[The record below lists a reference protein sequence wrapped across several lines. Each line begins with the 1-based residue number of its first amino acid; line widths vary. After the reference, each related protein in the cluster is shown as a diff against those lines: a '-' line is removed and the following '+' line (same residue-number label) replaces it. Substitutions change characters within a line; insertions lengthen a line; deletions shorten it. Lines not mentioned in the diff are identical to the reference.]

1 MRTNCIIQNA
11 NHTTLPLLSINYPE
25 KTLSRGASLKVI
37 NKNLDANT
45 YSKMANAIRVLTID
59 AVEAAN
65 SGHPGMPMGMADV
78 ATLLFSE
85 FLKFDPK
92 NPKWVDRDRFVLS
105 AGHGSMLIYALLYL
119 TGYSDISLDEIKNF
133 RQFGSKTAGHPEYG
147 EIDGVE
153 TTTGPLGQGFANAVG
168 MAMAERQ
175 LSAKFG
181 KEIVDHNTY
190 CIVGDGCLMEGISHE
205 AASLAGHQRLGKL
218 IVLFDDNGISIDG
231 STDLT
236 VSDDHIERFKAY
248 GWHTAS
254 ADGHDFN
261 AIRSVICQ
269 AKDSSK
275 PSFLAFKTQIGFG
288 SPNKGGTAACHGAPL
303 GADEIELVR
312 STLNWSEEPFVIP
325 ESIIVAWRKL
335 GEKGGKEE
343 KAWQERLNQLEN
355 GQKQSF
361 KNTLKVELNSNALN
375 ALQNYKI
382 ELVNDKPNIATR
394 VASQKTL
401 EVLTPVMPCLIGGS
415 ADLSGSNNTKTG
427 DHQTLSKDNP
437 TGNYVHYGVRE
448 HAMAA
453 AMNGMSLHG
462 GVIPYGGT
470 FLVFTDYCRPSI
482 RLSALMKLRVIYV
495 MTHDSIGLGEDGPT
509 HQPVEHLSALR
520 SIPNLNVYRP
530 ADAVETLECWEHA
543 LKTSQT
549 PSIIALSR
557 QNLPLVRHED
567 EAENLCS
574 RGGYIIKRSSQQHTK
589 VTIVATGSE
598 VSIALNAQSKLEKDD
613 IPTCVVS
620 MPCLDI
626 FNAQN
631 EKYQNSVITP
641 ESDVIVVEAGVQQ
654 SWDKLLGKSGAFI
667 GMDSFGA
674 SAPAKDLFN
683 HYKITAEEII
693 KVATKKF
700 V

>member
-1 MRTNCIIQNA
+1 
-11 NHTTLPLLSINYPE
+11 
-25 KTLSRGASLKVI
+25 
-37 NKNLDANT
+37 
-45 YSKMANAIRVLTID
+45 
-59 AVEAAN
+59 
-65 SGHPGMPMGMADV
+65 
-78 ATLLFSE
+78 
-85 FLKFDPK
+85 
-92 NPKWVDRDRFVLS
+92 
-105 AGHGSMLIYALLYL
+105 
-119 TGYSDISLDEIKNF
+119 
-133 RQFGSKTAGHPEYG
+133 
-147 EIDGVE
+147 
-153 TTTGPLGQGFANAVG
+153 
-168 MAMAERQ
+168 
-175 LSAKFG
+175 
-181 KEIVDHNTY
+181 
-190 CIVGDGCLMEGISHE
+190 
-205 AASLAGHQRLGKL
+205 
-218 IVLFDDNGISIDG
+218 
-231 STDLT
+231 
-236 VSDDHIERFKAY
+236 
-248 GWHTAS
+248 
-254 ADGHDFN
+254 
-261 AIRSVICQ
+261 
-269 AKDSSK
+269 
-275 PSFLAFKTQIGFG
+275 
-288 SPNKGGTAACHGAPL
+288 
-303 GADEIELVR
+303 
-312 STLNWSEEPFVIP
+312 
-325 ESIIVAWRKL
+325 
-335 GEKGGKEE
+335 
-343 KAWQERLNQLEN
+343 
-355 GQKQSF
+355 
-361 KNTLKVELNSNALN
+361 
-375 ALQNYKI
+375 
-382 ELVNDKPNIATR
+382 
-394 VASQKTL
+394 
-401 EVLTPVMPCLIGGS
+401 MPCLIGGS

-427 DHQTLSKDNP
+427 DHQTSSKDNP

-543 LKTSQT
+543 LQTSQT

-557 QNLPLVRHED
+557 QNLPLVRHEN

-574 RGGYIIKRSSQQHTK
+574 RGGYIIKRSSQKNTK

-654 SWDKLLGKSGAFI
+654 SWDKLLGRSGGFI

-683 HYKITAEEII
+683 HYKITTEEII
-693 KVATKKF
+693 KVATEKF
-700 V
+700 VPS

>member
-1 MRTNCIIQNA
+1 M
-11 NHTTLPLLSINYPE
+11 PLSSTDYPE
-25 KTLSRGASLKVI
+25 KTLVRGAALKVI
-37 NKNLDANT
+37 NRNLDANT
-45 YSKMANAIRVLTID
+45 YSQMANAIRVLTID

-92 NPKWVDRDRFVLS
+92 NPKWADRDRFVLS

-147 EIDGVE
+147 EVSGVE

-168 MAMAERQ
+168 MAIAERQ

-181 KEIVDHNTY
+181 EQIVDHNTY

-205 AASLAGHQRLGKL
+205 AASLAGHQKLGKL

-236 VSDDHIERFKAY
+236 VSDDHIARFKAY
-248 GWHTAS
+248 GWHTS
-254 ADGHDFN
+254 SVDGHDFH
-261 AIRSVICQ
+261 AIRSAISE
-269 AKDSSK
+269 AKFSSK

-303 GADEIELVR
+303 GAEEIELVR

-325 ESIIVAWRKL
+325 ESIIVAWKKL
-335 GEKGGKEE
+335 GERGGIE
-343 KAWQERLNQLEN
+343 KRAWQERLEQLEE

-361 KNTLKVELNSNALN
+361 KETLKVELSDNVLKALE
-375 ALQNYKI
+375 NYKI
-382 ELVNDKPNIATR
+382 ELVNAKPNIATR

-401 EVLTPVMPCLIGGS
+401 EVLTPMMPCLMGGS

-427 DHQTLSKDNP
+427 NHQIFSKENP
-437 TGNYVHYGVRE
+437 TGNYIHYGVRE

-482 RLSALMKLRVIYV
+482 RLSALMKLRVVYV

-543 LKTSQT
+543 IRTSQT

-557 QNLPLVRHED
+557 QNLPLVRHKN

-574 RGGYIIKRSSQQHTK
+574 RGGYIMKQSSHTNTK

-598 VSIALNAQSKLEKDD
+598 VSIALEAQTKLEDD
-613 IPTCVVS
+613 NIPTCVVS

-631 EKYQNSVITP
+631 EAYQNTVIKP
-641 ESDVIVVEAGVQQ
+641 GSDVVVVEAGVQQ
-654 SWDKLLGKSGAFI
+654 SWDKLLGRSGAFI
-667 GMDSFGA
+667 GMDNFGA

-693 KVATKKF
+693 NVATEKF
-700 V
+700 VSS